1 MSEQVAEFPP
11 FPSFQKKL
19 ILFFP
24 YNNVASIPQQTN
36 MFQSDADIE
45 ADFIASITPSFW
57 THQKK
62 MNTATLH
69 ELQRRAEFPT
79 HRGRLMTSRK
89 VLNLEEPYFW
99 KDSPTLHR
107 IPRGLPDC
115 DETKWNIGLVN
126 CYESQK
132 SISSHTDTSDGM
144 VTSSGVYSVS
154 YGLDADGRRVKT
166 GTVIGTFWLG
176 EEKLEIKSG
185 VPMIFD
191 GYTIPHRASTKKGFT
206 RINITLREKI
216 WDGSL

>member
-1 MSEQVAEFPP
+1 MFSW
-11 FPSFQKKL
+11 K
-19 ILFFP
+19 
-24 YNNVASIPQQTN
+24 QQTK
-36 MFQSDADIE
+36 I
-45 ADFIASITPSFW
+45 
-57 THQKK
+57 
-62 MNTATLH
+62 NTATLQ
-69 ELQRRAEFPT
+69 ELQRLAEFPI
-79 HRGRLMTSRK
+79 HRGQLMTSRK

-99 KDSPTLHR
+99 KDSPTLWN
-107 IPRGLPDC
+107 IPLGLPDLHPPPFNS
-115 DETKWNIGLVN
+115 DGEFVPSLPRNPWNCGLVN

-154 YGLDADGRRVKT
+154 YGLGADGRRVKT

-176 EEKLEIKSG
+176 EEKLKIKTG

-191 GYTIPHRASTKKGFT
+191 GYAIPHRASTKKGFT